1 MVFFLKD
8 FSDNVVVFKGFVQT
22 MWWPF
27 NGFVQ
32 TMWWPFKGF
41 VQTMW

>member
-1 MVFFLKD
+1 LSGQYGVFLTD
-8 FSDNVVVFKGFVQT
+8 FSDNVVVFKGFVH
-22 MWWPF
+22 
-27 NGFVQ
+27 